1 MAHESVTHT
10 RKERRLGRLPSGATV
25 TVTVH
30 RYVGGP
36 GPTVYVQAAQHGIEL
51 NGPAVL
57 RRLHDRLIDAEIA
70 GTVVAVPVANP
81 TAFDHRSY
89 MTPAAL
95 DALNPNMNR
104 VWPGDDEGSLQERL
118 VARLWELF
126 VETDPDAAV
135 DLHTGTADML
145 EHVRFDADGA
155 AAADLAA
162 AFGADYLLAEA
173 PVGDGGAVQDA
184 DGTEGVDD
192 VEVNGDWNVD
202 VDAEVDDGGG
212 DAAGETFRTAAAR
225 AGVPT
230 LTAELSNSRR
240 VTRRAVHAGVDGLV
254 GVFQSL
260 GVTEGDPTDTAD
272 PTLLYDDAPPT
283 VATVS
288 GLFEPRSDLGVGDRV
303 ADGDRLGVVY
313 CPSSFERLQTVTAA
327 APGVVYSLA
336 REAVAI
342 AGERLVGVATPA

>member
-1 MAHESVTHT
+1 MARESVTHT

-30 RYVGGP
+30 RYVGGA

-57 RRLHDRLIDAEIA
+57 RRLHGRLTDAAIA
-70 GTVVAVPVANP
+70 GTVVVVPVANAA
-81 TAFDHRSY
+81 AFDHRSY

-104 VWPGDDEGSLQERL
+104 VWPGDYGGSLQERL
-118 VARLWELF
+118 VARLWEVF
-126 VETDPDAAV
+126 AEADPDAAV

-145 EHVRFDADGA
+145 EHVRFDAGRTGDP
-155 AAADLAA
+155 DLAR
-162 AFGADYLLAEA
+162 AFGTEYLLAEA
-173 PVGDGGAVQDA
+173 PGDEADAVGGDDGDG
-184 DGTEGVDD
+184 
-192 VEVNGDWNVD
+192 
-202 VDAEVDDGGG
+202 
-212 DAAGETFRTAAAR
+212 AAGVTFRTAAAR

-240 VTRRAVHAGVDGLV
+240 VTPRAVEAGFDGLV
-254 GVFQSL
+254 GVLRSF
-260 GVTEGDPTDTAD
+260 GVVEGDPVGATD

-283 VATVS
+283 VATAS
-288 GLFEPRSDLGVGDRV
+288 GLFEPRSDLQVGDRV
-303 ADGDRLGVVY
+303 EAGDRLGVVY

-327 APGVVYSLA
+327 ASGVAYSLA
-336 REAVAI
+336 RESVTI

>member
-1 MAHESVTHT
+1 
-10 RKERRLGRLPSGATV
+10 
-25 TVTVH
+25 
-30 RYVGGP
+30 
-36 GPTVYVQAAQHGIEL
+36 
-51 NGPAVL
+51 
-57 RRLHDRLIDAEIA
+57 
-70 GTVVAVPVANP
+70 
-81 TAFDHRSY
+81 

-145 EHVRFDADGA
+145 EHVRFDADRA

-184 DGTEGVDD
+184 NGTEGVDD
-192 VEVNGDWNVD
+192 VEVNGDSNVD
-202 VDAEVDDGGG
+202 GDGDLDAEGDDGGG

-225 AGVPT
+225 TGVPT

-240 VTRRAVHAGVDGLV
+240 VTRRAVDAGVDGLV

-260 GVTEGDPTDTAD
+260 GVTKGEPTDPAD

-288 GLFEPRSDLGVGDRV
+288 GLFEPRSDLSVGDRV
-303 ADGDRLGVVY
+303 TDGDRLGVVY

-327 APGVVYSLA
+327 ASGVVYSLA

-342 AGERLVGVATPA
+342 AGERLVGVATPV